1 MIIYGSRMYG
11 RRNRILSQGRCMH
24 CGKVGTLSSYDGRK
38 WEHLYFIPIIPSGG
52 HVRVLRE
59 CASCRMGSHIPLENL
74 PSLVESLKKTLD
86 RAVVALG
93 AQETQMELAGKTQSV
108 ASVIGAHL
116 NDVYCLIGER
126 EIAQLLQNLKAV
138 NANDELLLAE
148 AKLAELAGRTREAEA
163 KFGELGG
170 RSRDP
175 IVLYQI
181 ARFFFEQTRIP
192 ETIALAERL
201 ETMLVADLEVK
212 QLLIDCYL
220 ATNQW
225 GKLATTYESCFL
237 IAPDLQHQKPILKA
251 YQKACKKAGR
261 EPQKPA

>member
-11 RRNRILSQGRCMH
+11 KKNRILSQGRCAH

-38 WEHLYFIPIIPSGG
+38 WGHLYFIPLIPCGG

-59 CASCRMGSHIPLENL
+59 CSSCRMGSHIPLQNV
-74 PSLVESLKKTLD
+74 PDMVQSLQKTLD

-93 AQETQMELAGKTQSV
+93 AQEVQMELDGKVRSV
-108 ASVIGAHL
+108 ASVIGSHL
-116 NDVYCLIGER
+116 SDVYCLIGEK

-138 NANDELLLAE
+138 NAHDELLLAE
-148 AKLAELAGRTREAEA
+148 AKFAELTGRAREAEA
-163 KFGELGG
+163 KFGDLSQ

-175 IVLYQI
+175 ILLYQI
-181 ARFFFEQTRIP
+181 ARFFFDQAKLP
-192 ETIALAERL
+192 EAIALAERL
-201 ETMLVADLEVK
+201 ETSLVADLEVK

-220 ATNQW
+220 AANQW
-225 GKLATTYESCFL
+225 GKLATTYENSFL
-237 IAPDLQHQKPILKA
+237 IAPELRNQKPILKA

-261 EPQKPA
+261 EPQKSA